1 MEAVPTLTA
10 DGVERATPPEDAPV
24 AAVAAGVTRV
34 GHALAERATTTNW
47 VCSPLSLAFAFAMA
61 RAGAGG
67 ETAAELDRVL
77 GFPERGT
84 HEAFNAIA
92 SQTATAHVRVANGL
106 FTQHGLPVGAAFLE
120 ALATHYGTGVHPVD
134 FARDGAEII
143 NAWVQDATAGRIP
156 RLFDALSPATRL
168 VLANAIYLKA
178 EWRHPFEEAATTHEH
193 FAAAGGPVRVPMMHL
208 TADLAYAAGTD
219 WQAVDLPYK
228 GADLAMR
235 LIVPADD
242 QAPDALLA
250 PDLLAA
256 VARSLAPAYVRLAM
270 PRFDYGS
277 HIDLVPPMKAL
288 GLRTV
293 FEAGADLG
301 GIHPGLRIDGAV
313 QRATV
318 TVDEWGTEAA
328 AATGLMALTSMRP
341 PPEIAISA
349 DLPFAFAIVHPPTG
363 LPLFAGLVGDP
374 SDTTGGRRRPPG

>member
-1 MEAVPTLTA
+1 MAIPTLTA
-10 DGVERATPPEDAPV
+10 EGVERATPPADAPV
-24 AAVAAGVTRV
+24 AEVAAGITRV
-34 GHALAERATTTNW
+34 GHELAERATTTNW
-47 VCSPLSLAFAFAMA
+47 VCSPLSLAYAFAMV

-67 ETAAELDRVL
+67 ETAAEIDRVF
-77 GFPERGT
+77 GFPGRGL
-84 HEAFNAIA
+84 HEAFNVITHEKADR
-92 SQTATAHVRVANGL
+92 VRVANGL

-120 ALATHYGTGVHPVD
+120 TLATHYGAGVHPVD

-143 NAWVQDATAGRIP
+143 NAWVHDSTAGRIP

-178 EWRHPFEEAATTHEH
+178 EWRHPFAEGDTTHEH

-208 TADLAYAAGTD
+208 DADLAYAAGPD
-219 WQAVDLPYK
+219 WQAVELPYK

-235 LIVPADD
+235 VVVPADD

-256 VARSLAPAYVRLAM
+256 VTRSLAPAYVGLAM

-277 HIDLVPPMKAL
+277 HIDLVRPLASL
-288 GLRTV
+288 GLRTA
-293 FEAGADLG
+293 FEAGADFG

-313 QRATV
+313 QRATI

-328 AATGLMALTSMRP
+328 AATGLMMLTSMRQP
-341 PPEIAISA
+341 PTTVVRA
-349 DLPFAFAIVHPPTG
+349 DVPFAYAIVHPPTG
-363 LPLFAGLVGDP
+363 VPLFAGVVGDP
-374 SDTTGGRRRPPG
+374 SDTTGGRQQPPRS

>member
-1 MEAVPTLTA
+1 MAAVPTLTA
-10 DGVERATPPEDAPV
+10 EGVERATPPDDAPI
-24 AAVAAGVTRV
+24 AEVAAGVTRV

-47 VCSPLSLAFAFAMA
+47 VCSPLSLAYAFAMA

-67 ETAAELDRVL
+67 ETAAEIDRVL
-77 GFPERGT
+77 GFPEEGT
-84 HEAFNAIA
+84 QAAFNAI
-92 SQTATAHVRVANGL
+92 SWQATTDHVRVANGL
-106 FTQHGLPVGAAFLE
+106 FTQHGLPVGAEFL
-120 ALATHYGTGVHPVD
+120 ATLATHYGTGVHPVD

-143 NAWVQDATAGRIP
+143 NAWVHDSTAGRIP

-178 EWRHPFEEAATTHEH
+178 PWRHPFAEAETTHEH

-208 TADLAYAAGTD
+208 TADLAYAAGPD
-219 WQAVDLPYK
+219 WQAVELPYK

-242 QAPDALLA
+242 QAPGALLA

-256 VARSLAPAYVRLAM
+256 VTRSLVPTYVALAM

-277 HIDLVPPMKAL
+277 HIDLVPPLMSL

-293 FEAGADLG
+293 FAPEADLG
-301 GIHPGLRIDGAV
+301 GIHPGLRVDGAV
-313 QRATV
+313 QRATI

-328 AATGLMALTSMRP
+328 AATGLMMLTSMRQP
-341 PPEIAISA
+341 PTTVVSA
-349 DLPFAFAIVHPPTG
+349 DVPFAFAITHVPTG
-363 LPLFAGLVGDP
+363 VPLFAGIVGDP
-374 SDTTGGRRRPPG
+374 SDTNGGRQQPPR

>member
-1 MEAVPTLTA
+1 MAAVPTLTA
-10 DGVERATPPEDAPV
+10 EGVERATPPDGAPV
-24 AAVAAGVTRV
+24 AEVAAGITRA

-67 ETAAELDRVL
+67 ETAAEIDGVF
-77 GFPERGT
+77 GFPEHGT
-84 HEAFNAIA
+84 HEAFNSITR
-92 SQTATAHVRVANGL
+92 QTATEHVHLANGL
-106 FTQHGLPVGAAFLE
+106 FTQFDLPVGAPFLRT
-120 ALATHYGTGVHPVD
+120 LATHYGTGVHPVD
-134 FARDGAEII
+134 FARDGAEIV
-143 NAWVQDATAGRIP
+143 NAWVHEATAGRIP

-168 VLANAIYLKA
+168 VIANAIHLKA

-208 TADLAYAAGTD
+208 TADLAHAAGAG
-219 WQAVDLPYK
+219 WQAVELPYK

-235 LIVPADD
+235 IVVPADD

-250 PDLLAA
+250 PDLLAD

-293 FEAGADLG
+293 FEAGADLT
-301 GIHPGLRIDGAV
+301 GIHPGLRVDGAV
-313 QRATV
+313 QRATI

-328 AATGLMALTSMRP
+328 AATGLMSLTSMRQP
-341 PPEIAISA
+341 PTITVSA
-349 DLPFAFAIVHPPTG
+349 DLPFAFVIVHPPTG
-363 LPLFAGLVGDP
+363 VPLFAGIVGDP
-374 SDTTGGRRRPPG
+374 SDTAGGRSG